1 MFGEVH
7 RPNPPT
13 YEIILVAAI
22 AVFSI
27 TAKLDEHMKSMSNK
41 MKASPGLF
49 RVTRQVCKAEWAYEL
64 SFVWGSKENY
74 GAWKESDL
82 QKEVHA
88 IYQSALEDCGIKE
101 ADVYAGARV
110 VDDF

>member
-1 MFGEVH
+1 
-7 RPNPPT
+7 
-13 YEIILVAAI
+13 
-22 AVFSI
+22 
-27 TAKLDEHMKSMSNK
+27 MKSMSNK
-41 MKASPGLF
+41 MKASPGFF

-64 SFVWGSKENY
+64 SFVWDSKENY